1 MMHGINSYFN
11 QPMMI
16 DQNYLMSVLSS
27 LALGYKN
34 NTFQSQ
40 EQIDKGYNEKVN
52 HKMAS
57 YSEQGISRFPVVL
70 DIIGPIVKYSDW
82 WYTGTQT
89 ILQIMKSLEMD
100 ERISGVLLNIDSGGG
115 MGDGTRELADFIF
128 NMETPSI
135 GYSNGLVCSAAE
147 YIFAACDV
155 RTISP
160 HASWIGSVGTYIPFA
175 NYDGIYQ
182 QLGAVMKDI
191 YAPDSSLKNL
201 PWREMVDNAN
211 EAPFEQM
218 AKSFNDEF
226 LYDIKRFYGDKLKDD
241 GKVFKGDLYRPSEA
255 LAIGLVDDLCSMEQ
269 AMIKYF

>member
-1 MMHGINSYFN
+1 MMHGINNYFN

-16 DQNYLMSVLSS
+16 DQNYLISVLSS
-27 LALGYKN
+27 LALGFKN
-34 NTFQSQ
+34 DTFLSQ
-40 EQIDKGYNEKVN
+40 DRIDKVYTDKVSV
-52 HKMAS
+52 KMAS
-57 YSEQGISRFPVVL
+57 YAEQGVSRFPVVL

-89 ILQIMKSLEMD
+89 ILEILKSLEMD
-100 ERISGVLLNIDSGGG
+100 ERVSGVGFKMDSGGG

-128 NMETPSI
+128 NMQTPTL
-135 GYSNGLVCSAAE
+135 GYSNGMVCSAAE

-155 RTISP
+155 KILNP
-160 HASWIGSVGTYIPFA
+160 HASWIGSIGTYIPFA
-175 NYDGIYQ
+175 NYDGIYEK
-182 QLGAVMKDI
+182 LGAVFKDI

-201 PWREMVDNAN
+201 PWREMVDNNN

-226 LYDIKRFYGDKLKDD
+226 IYDIQRFYGDKLKDD
-241 GKVFKGDLYRPSEA
+241 GRVFKGDLYRPSEA
-255 LAIGLVDDLCSMEQ
+255 LAIGLVDELSSLEQ